1 MLETSEGTAGAR
13 TRGSPRSRWL
23 PLLLIVALGAALR
36 IAKLPDVSIA
46 YDGLQSVTHAV
57 RGFPVNVLSSLLHD
71 PHPPLYYVLL
81 GSWMHLGTSDAAIL
95 MLSVLLSLLLVVSV
109 YWIARS
115 AWGER
120 VALLAALICAI
131 HPLAIY
137 WSHHARMYALVMLL
151 AVWVFHFNARLLQDA
166 RERPQDV
173 LWVVGSELALLYSH
187 AASAFFLFFIYV
199 YALLSER
206 GNAAALRRW
215 IAVHAVVAVGALPY
229 LFFPLTTG
237 QGHMQRPDLAE
248 LANALSLF
256 VSGIE
261 QPASWLVM
269 AGTATYLLVTGLLL
283 SRPRERVFALAFLV
297 LPFAVAAVVSH
308 TLRPVWYAPRL
319 FAFLVPFV
327 AIGVARLAL
336 APGPRWW
343 RGLATTAAVL
353 AIALMGRGAG
363 GYTFHFEKEQRFVD
377 AARIVDHARLPGDL
391 VVVPGLKDKWAFN
404 WYFAGADWS
413 RGAWRASGWETL
425 GHFVKRGSRRSLL
438 QTIGGYGRDASGPVD
453 GLGVLPL
460 STGEVQAGQ
469 AAKNAPRIWILARS
483 PEQAEALRARLGLAR
498 AGTAFEVAGLEL
510 AVYER

>member
-13 TRGSPRSRWL
+13 THGSLRSTWL

-36 IAKLPDVSIA
+36 IAKLPDLSIA
-46 YDGLQSVTHAV
+46 YDGLQSVTHAA

-81 GSWMHLGTSDAAIL
+81 GSWMHFGTSDVAIL
-95 MLSVLLSLLLVVSV
+95 MLSVLLSLLLIASV

-151 AVWVFHFNARLLQDA
+151 AVWVFHFNARLLQGG

-173 LWVVGSELALLYSH
+173 FWVVGSELALLYSH
-187 AASAFFLFFIYV
+187 AASAFFLAFIYA
-199 YALLSER
+199 YALLSKR
-206 GNAAALRRW
+206 GNGAVLRRW
-215 IAVHAVVAVGALPY
+215 TAVHAVVAVAALPY

-237 QGHMQRPDLAE
+237 QAHMQRPDLPE

-256 VSGIE
+256 VNGME
-261 QPASWLVM
+261 QPAAWVVA
-269 AGTATYLLVTGLLL
+269 AGSGVYLLVTGLLL
-283 SRPRERVFALAFLV
+283 SRRQERPFALAFLV
-297 LPFAVAAVVSH
+297 LPFVVAAVVSH
-308 TLRPVWYAPRL
+308 VVRPVWYAPRL

-327 AIGVARLAL
+327 AIGVARLAMI
-336 APGPRWW
+336 PGPRWW
-343 RGLATTAAVL
+343 RGAATTAAVL
-353 AIALMGRGAG
+353 AVTLMGRGAG
-363 GYTFHFEKEQRFVD
+363 GYVFHFEKEQRFVD
-377 AARIVDHARLPGDL
+377 AARIVERARLPGDL

-404 WYFAGADWS
+404 WYLAGADWS
-413 RGAWRASGWETL
+413 RGAWNAGGWETV
-425 GHFVKRGSRRSLL
+425 GRFVKRGPRRSLL
-438 QTIGGYGRDASGPVD
+438 QTIGGYGRDASGPVE

-460 STGEVQAGQ
+460 STSEVQAGD
-469 AAKNAPRIWILARS
+469 AAKNAARIWILARS
-483 PEQAEALRARLGLAR
+483 PEQADALRLRLDLAD
-498 AGTAFEVAGLEL
+498 AGTEFEVAGLEL